1 MAEKG
6 KNFTKISI
14 AVEAIALC
22 NLILYALTEVTKQ
35 RVSGLAV
42 YCLALIVDIL
52 ILTVLTKRKMQK
64 TAIAM
69 RYLVVLML
77 SFYIVFFYNKSILA
91 ITVLLLFCQIVE
103 LIFMIDFT
111 DLYSRLIVMSVSV
124 FPIAL
129 LTIVEQLF
137 FSSLGNSYAIE
148 LISVVA
154 ALIVVVNLMSKL
166 FIEWISNC
174 EKRILEQ
181 KRKNE
186 NANEANENLL
196 LFQDKLRKVNEELGI
211 QKIRVESANRQV
223 NKSNAEMKV
232 QNEVLKYIS
241 SAIEQKELVQ
251 KATEALCNAMD
262 MKFCCVVMRDVA
274 DEKTFIYHETHKE
287 ISDSFMDYLK
297 DCVLGERLSE
307 LCSLKK
313 IYTDKA
319 MHRLYTKAL
328 MQQDEL
334 AVIMAVPI
342 ISDAENEGVIICG
355 HEKQDFFDESATVFE
370 NLAAQLVMALK
381 NAKLYAKVQ
390 QLAIRDGLTGLYNRR
405 YLNQL
410 VSEYSIKATEENQS
424 LTAVLMDID
433 NFKGFNDTYG
443 HAFGDIVL
451 TKLAELLGQC
461 AGKNEGI
468 SARYGGEEF
477 VAVFPNKDMNTVYE
491 VIADLQETINNTSLD
506 YSGTPVSIHVSIGI
520 SSYPETAP
528 TPETIL
534 NRADAA
540 MYYAKRN
547 GKNQITKDSDEVLA
561 YFRKRSKETD

>member
-1 MAEKG
+1 
-6 KNFTKISI
+6 
-14 AVEAIALC
+14 
-22 NLILYALTEVTKQ
+22 
-35 RVSGLAV
+35 
-42 YCLALIVDIL
+42 
-52 ILTVLTKRKMQK
+52 
-64 TAIAM
+64 
-69 RYLVVLML
+69 
-77 SFYIVFFYNKSILA
+77 
-91 ITVLLLFCQIVE
+91 
-103 LIFMIDFT
+103 
-111 DLYSRLIVMSVSV
+111 
-124 FPIAL
+124 
-129 LTIVEQLF
+129 
-137 FSSLGNSYAIE
+137 
-148 LISVVA
+148 
-154 ALIVVVNLMSKL
+154 
-166 FIEWISNC
+166 
-174 EKRILEQ
+174 
-181 KRKNE
+181 
-186 NANEANENLL
+186 
-196 LFQDKLRKVNEELGI
+196 
-211 QKIRVESANRQV
+211 
-223 NKSNAEMKV
+223 
-232 QNEVLKYIS
+232 
-241 SAIEQKELVQ
+241 
-251 KATEALCNAMD
+251 
-262 MKFCCVVMRDVA
+262 
-274 DEKTFIYHETHKE
+274 
-287 ISDSFMDYLK
+287 
-297 DCVLGERLSE
+297 
-307 LCSLKK
+307 
-313 IYTDKA
+313 
-319 MHRLYTKAL
+319 

-451 TKLAELLGQC
+451 TKLAELLEQC

-520 SSYPETAP
+520 SSYPETAS

-561 YFRKRSKETD
+561 YFRKKSKETD